1 MSAGNDFHNRF
12 NSEQAV
18 DELNEPIIGILC
30 DIDNDPLKCYYS
42 EKAINEQIKANGKF
56 VCPVTNEE
64 FKFDQCKKV
73 FIC

>member
-42 EKAINEQIKANGKF
+42 EKAIKGETEMEIQ
-56 VCPVTNEE
+56 
-64 FKFDQCKKV
+64 KKYSLL
-73 FIC
+73 